1 MTPPANPRVV
11 VITGASS
18 GIGAAAAR
26 ACAAAGMNVVLAA
39 RRTEALEEIAGECRR
54 LGAEA
59 LPVRTDVRLLSDVE
73 ALFSRTLET
82 FGRVDVLIANAGIGF
97 HTPLAEATDVQ
108 LRDVIDVNILGV
120 MRCARAA
127 AAIMIGSSGG
137 RGRGHIITVSSIS
150 AELVWPNDAVYGA
163 TKAAVHRFA
172 LSLKGELEPHGI
184 AVTDIMPGVIDTPLT
199 ATLGDTRKAD
209 PAIVARAIVR
219 AIESPRSV
227 VVTPR
232 WYGAILLLNRLV
244 PGSVNRWLGRLGR
257 ES

>member
-1 MTPPANPRVV
+1 MTPPSNPRVV

-59 LPVRTDVRLLSDVE
+59 LPVPTDVRLPADIE
-73 ALFSRTLET
+73 ELFRKTVDT
-82 FGRVDVLIANAGIGF
+82 FGRADVLIANAGIGF
-97 HTPLAEATDVQ
+97 HTPLAEATDAQ
-108 LRDVIDVNILGV
+108 LRDIIDINVLGV
-120 MRCARAA
+120 MRCARVAA
-127 AAIMIGSSGG
+127 PMMIAAGK
-137 RGRGHIITVSSIS
+137 GHIITVSSIS

-163 TKAAVHRFA
+163 TKAAIHRFA
-172 LSLKGELEPHGI
+172 LSLKGELGPHGI

-199 ATLGDTRKAD
+199 ATLRNTRKAD
-209 PAIVARAIVR
+209 PEIVARAIVR
-219 AIESPRSV
+219 AIESPRGV

-232 WYGAILLLNRLV
+232 WYRAVLLLHRMF
-244 PGSVNRWLGRLGR
+244 PGRWLGWLGR
-257 ES
+257 E